1 MSSGV
6 SESYITVFRPA
17 TSKSPG
23 PHIWNDQLLSYAA
36 WRATDDEGIE
46 GDEIIGDAKNLR
58 FTEMLQERFG
68 WNGPKHGAKG
78 KYDYLPLVVQ
88 ADPQG
93 PPELFE
99 VPPECA
105 PPVQIPHPR
114 YPELGELNLQWYPI
128 PAVCALDLT
137 VGGILYTAVP
147 FNGKLNLCEL
157 SLCIMELFILC
168 RLTLPNLIHPSILYC
183 KSA

>member
-1 MSSGV
+1 
-6 SESYITVFRPA
+6 
-17 TSKSPG
+17 
-23 PHIWNDQLLSYAA
+23 
-36 WRATDDEGIE
+36 
-46 GDEIIGDAKNLR
+46 
-58 FTEMLQERFG
+58 MLQERFG

-78 KYDYLPLVVQ
+78 KYDYLPLVIQ

-105 PPVQIPHPR
+105 PPVQIHHPR

-147 FNGKLNLCEL
+147 FNGKFYLLSTL
-157 SLCIMELFILC
+157 SLRNTIN
-168 RLTLPNLIHPSILYC
+168 TVSTNLS
-183 KSA
+183 